1 MSSESCRT
9 PARDN
14 REPFTVGSTSP
25 FQAILGLLDELDPHQ
40 LDNLGAHIEQKRL
53 TRSSSVSTEQL
64 TEREKEVLLLVASG
78 YNRKEIGRALKISA
92 CTAAKHISNIYRK
105 LGVSTIAEATRV
117 ALVDNIAIGG

>member
-1 MSSESCRT
+1 MNQQNCRT
-9 PARDN
+9 RSDDN
-14 REPFTVGSTSP
+14 KDRFTVGKNSP

-53 TRSSSVSTEQL
+53 TRVSPPPTEQL
-64 TEREKEVLLLVASG
+64 TDREKEVLLLVASG
-78 YNRKEIGRALKISA
+78 YNRKEIGRTLEISA

-117 ALVDNIAIGG
+117 ALVDNIAAGD